1 MKTFSI
7 IHILLFILLMLV
19 YQCAGAQ
26 DFLVTT
32 KGDTIF
38 GETRPVTFSTEKKV
52 TIVDNEKKKSTYSM
66 FQIRTYSNRNEIFVP
81 VRTATGFAFMKV
93 IKSGYLSLLKFQLDN
108 QVTYDGQYLL
118 KMDGTGIEVPN
129 LTFKKT
135 VTKFLGDCAD
145 VTKQIDDG
153 DLGKNDIEHIVDE
166 YNGCVSKRTQ
176 GQKLISSEK
185 KLAEE
190 KISSWDA
197 LESKIKS
204 KADFKGKMD
213 ALDMIAEIKLKIS
226 RKEKVP
232 NFIIEGLKSSLSEAE
247 LATELDAALK
257 ELQN

>member
-19 YQCAGAQ
+19 YQCAEAQ

-52 TIVDNEKKKSTYSM
+52 TIVDKEKKKSTYSM
-66 FQIRTYSNRNEIFVP
+66 FQIRTYSNRKEIFVP
-81 VRTATGFAFMKV
+81 VRTAAGFAFMKV
-93 IKSGYLSLLKFQLDN
+93 IKPGYLSLLKFQLEN

-118 KMDGTGIEVPN
+118 KKDGTGIEVPN

-135 VTKFLGDCAD
+135 LTKFLGDCAD
-145 VTKQIDDG
+145 VTKRIENG
-153 DLGKNDIEHIVDE
+153 DLGKNDMEDIVDE
-166 YNGCVSKRTQ
+166 YNACVSKRTEDQ
-176 GQKLISSEK
+176 RLILSDK
-185 KLAEE
+185 KVAEE
-190 KISSWDA
+190 KISSWDV

-204 KADFKGKMD
+204 KDDFKGKTD
-213 ALDMIAEIKLKIS
+213 ALDMIAEIKSKIT

-232 NFIIEGLKSSLSEAE
+232 NFMIEGLKSSLSDAEVDAE
-247 LATELDAALK
+247 LDSALK